1 MWTVGG
7 GDRSTNVLI
16 GIRTAL
22 TPFSVKKTG
31 LSMLSS
37 LANDCR
43 RQSDPHFIIFS
54 FKTSRC
60 SARGAEQDF
69 SNEWVTSEW
78 LHPCLRLSMLQN
90 DSPNNSVLA

>member
-43 RQSDPHFIIFS
+43 RQSIHS
-54 FKTSRC
+54 SSSLVSKH
-60 SARGAEQDF
+60 QDVNGENAQLEVQNRI
-69 SNEWVTSEW
+69 SVTSE
-78 LHPCLRLSMLQN
+78 
-90 DSPNNSVLA
+90 